1 MDGQKKIEIGDT
13 VRIVTKWGTS
23 RFQWLHTRLGRKIM
37 DGDSIMETC
46 QPSGIAMHRGSPEN
60 RNVGCIKN
68 LEEKLWMETCQLSG
82 IALHSL
88 QWFLEAK
95 SKRNKKI
102 SKKELR
108 VRF

>member
-68 LEEKLWMETCQLSG
+68 LEEKLWMETPSWRLVT
-82 IALHSL
+82 
-88 QWFLEAK
+88 
-95 SKRNKKI
+95 
-102 SKKELR
+102 R
-108 VRF
+108 VVSQCTDFFWK

>member
-102 SKKELR
+102 SKQVLVK
-108 VRF
+108 